1 MFEFEALWGH
11 CKADFTFWLKRSFKL
26 LAPSCADGAMTVA
39 AIMLLVS
46 RTGSLLVERKNV
58 PWPANSFR
66 KIDTMNVR
74 LRDRFYCVL

>member
-1 MFEFEALWGH
+1 
-11 CKADFTFWLKRSFKL
+11 
-26 LAPSCADGAMTVA
+26 MTVA

-58 PWPANSFR
+58 PWPANSFG

-74 LRDRFYCVL
+74 FRDRFYCVL